1 MDISYIDT
9 TITRPKHFAYI
20 SQRTLAPFFIPPL
33 RYFSP
38 SRPLSSSALPGICGT
53 DRPLAGFLLR
63 HIPAPSGPRLCSPST
78 STPGRCFGILGAI
91 SISLIRHPGPRSGL
105 HHFAIDGHD
114 DLAQRVSKI
123 L

>member
-53 DRPLAGFLLR
+53 DRYLAAILLR
-63 HIPAPSGPRLCSPST
+63 HTPAPCGPRPPSPST
-78 STPGRCFGILGAI
+78 STPRCCIGILGAI
-91 SISLIRHPGPRSGL
+91 SISPIRHPGPRSGL

-114 DLAQRVSKI
+114 DFAQRVFKI

>member
-9 TITRPKHFAYI
+9 TITR
-20 SQRTLAPFFIPPL
+20 L
-33 RYFSP
+33 
-38 SRPLSSSALPGICGT
+38 SALPGICGT
-53 DRPLAGFLLR
+53 DRHLAGFLLR
-63 HIPAPSGPRLCSPST
+63 HIPAPSGSRFCSPST
-78 STPGRCFGILGAI
+78 STPRCPIGILGAI
-91 SISLIRHPGPRSGL
+91 SISPIRHPGTRSGL